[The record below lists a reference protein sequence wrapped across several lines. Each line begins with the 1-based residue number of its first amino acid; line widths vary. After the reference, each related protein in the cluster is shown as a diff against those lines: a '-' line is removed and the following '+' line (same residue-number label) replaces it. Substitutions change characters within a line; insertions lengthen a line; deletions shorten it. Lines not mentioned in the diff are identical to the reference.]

1 MARVLV
7 TGGAGYI
14 GSHACKQL
22 ARRGHEPVV
31 FDNLSRGRRELV
43 RWGPLE
49 IGDVSDATALDRVFQ
64 RYRPDCVMHFAALA
78 YVGESMSNPG
88 PYYHV
93 NVTGSLTLLDAMRRH
108 GVNMLVFSSTCAT
121 YGIPDVV
128 PLTESHP
135 QRPITPYGASKLMV
149 EHVLTDYSRAYGIA
163 SVALRY
169 FNAAGA
175 DPDGEIGELHD
186 PETHAIPLLLMAV
199 DGRIPCFDV
208 YGTDFPTPD
217 GSAVRD
223 YIHVCDLADAHVR
236 ALDYLR
242 DGGRSVALNLGTER
256 GTSVLQLL
264 EVVEQVTGRAV
275 PHRLLPR
282 RPGDPA
288 ILVADAAMARK
299 TLGWAPTVT
308 DIADTVTTA
317 YAWMRQRSPAMTEGA
332 VKTTPCA
339 LHAGGVSR

>member
-1 MARVLV
+1 
-7 TGGAGYI
+7 
-14 GSHACKQL
+14 
-22 ARRGHEPVV
+22 
-31 FDNLSRGRRELV
+31 
-43 RWGPLE
+43 
-49 IGDVSDATALDRVFQ
+49 
-64 RYRPDCVMHFAALA
+64 
-78 YVGESMSNPG
+78 
-88 PYYHV
+88 
-93 NVTGSLTLLDAMRRH
+93 
-108 GVNMLVFSSTCAT
+108 
-121 YGIPDVV
+121 
-128 PLTESHP
+128 
-135 QRPITPYGASKLMV
+135 
-149 EHVLTDYSRAYGIA
+149 
-163 SVALRY
+163 
-169 FNAAGA
+169 
-175 DPDGEIGELHD
+175 
-186 PETHAIPLLLMAV
+186 MAV

-236 ALDYLR
+236 ALDHLR

-256 GTSVLQLL
+256 GTPVLQLL

-299 TLGWAPTVT
+299 TLGWVPTVT

-317 YAWMRQRSPAMTEGA
+317 YAWMCQRSRAMTEG
-332 VKTTPCA
+332 VVSTTPCA